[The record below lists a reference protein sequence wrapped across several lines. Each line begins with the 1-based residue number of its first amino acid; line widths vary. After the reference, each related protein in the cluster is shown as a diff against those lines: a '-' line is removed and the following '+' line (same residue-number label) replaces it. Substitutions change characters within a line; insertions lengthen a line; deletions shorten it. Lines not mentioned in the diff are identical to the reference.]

1 MTEANKESWKRKGEK
16 EDLRMEDLLAV
27 CVMEEAAGFAIE
39 ETLEATAL
47 VDFLFPI
54 MIDVGCN
61 LCWPF
66 ERISGRRRDHA

>member
-27 CVMEEAAGFAIE
+27 CVLEEAAGFATE

-47 VDFLFPI
+47 VDFFFPI
-54 MIDVGCN
+54 MMDVGFKFV
-61 LCWPF
+61 L
-66 ERISGRRRDHA
+66 AL